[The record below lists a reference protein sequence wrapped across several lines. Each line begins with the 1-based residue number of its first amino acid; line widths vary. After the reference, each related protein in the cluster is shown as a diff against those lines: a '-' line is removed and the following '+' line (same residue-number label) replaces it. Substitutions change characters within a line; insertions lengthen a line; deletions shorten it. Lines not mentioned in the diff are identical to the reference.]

1 MKPGRLKDDR
11 LPTRRS
17 FLIHAFVMG
26 GAVLVPFG
34 APAAQKRG
42 VDMDDDLDQHGK
54 GSGLDEVFQNPPV
67 SARPTVYWF
76 WMGHNITRAGITA
89 DLEALKAAGFGGMTM
104 SNLGDL
110 CTPWPSP
117 IANSPLP
124 DIVPYVSDEWWKLLR
139 FAALEAHRL
148 GLEFGFHNCPG
159 YESSGGPWIPAE
171 LSMQEVC
178 FSATPVSGTSEVQIR
193 LPHPRVDPHSQHQFP
208 VFDADDGNVDVP
220 LIPARETFYRDIAVL
235 ALSAGGI
242 VDRENVID
250 LSGRMDAGGELRWT
264 PPPGEWVVYRVGHTT
279 EGTLIQ
285 PAPWKAT
292 GLECDKMNP
301 EAVAF
306 HMNHVLGEIK
316 KHCGDV
322 IGKGLDFIWFDSYEA
337 GTPSWTP
344 KMRAEFLSRRGYDLT
359 PYLAT
364 FAGRI
369 VGSAEE
375 TRKFNDDFKET
386 ISDLYYD
393 GYFAVCEKMVHAAG
407 LKIHSEPY
415 GGPWKIAKAVP
426 YFDEVAGE
434 FWCHGG
440 KYKPYAVDEVV
451 AGSRL
456 AQKNIVNAEAFTAQ
470 PDDSLWNETPDYL
483 KTIGDAAFCAGVNRF
498 MLHRFTHEPFGEKY
512 RPGVVMGQWGTHFDR
527 TQTWWDQGK
536 AWVKYLQR
544 CQALLQRGAIAA
556 NDFAAVRVDSG
567 LELRS
572 IHRRDGENE
581 IYFVANL
588 ARTNGTA
595 KCVFMVAGKQPE
607 WWNPVTGATRD
618 LPDFEICNG
627 NTVVPLEF
635 AAAESC
641 FIIFRRQVSLAAK
654 VLPVKNFPELQIVRE
669 ITNAWRVTFDSQ
681 WGGPKDPVTF
691 ARLDDWTERPEH
703 GIKYYSGTARY
714 TTTFDFQRPS
724 AGNRQSPIYLSLGT
738 VKDLARVRVNGRDL
752 GVVWCAPWRVDIS
765 GVVKTGQNILEI
777 EVVNCWANRLIGDE
791 QEPADCEWLPGYM
804 GYGRFLKRFPD
815 WFVNGTPRP
824 SRNRFTF
831 TTWNYFNKNSPL
843 SPAGL
848 LGPVQLLTES
858 EKS

>member
-1 MKPGRLKDDR
+1 M
-11 LPTRRS
+11 
-17 FLIHAFVMG
+17 
-26 GAVLVPFG
+26 
-34 APAAQKRG
+34 
-42 VDMDDDLDQHGK
+42 
-54 GSGLDEVFQNPPV
+54 
-67 SARPTVYWF
+67 
-76 WMGHNITRAGITA
+76 
-89 DLEALKAAGFGGMTM
+89 
-104 SNLGDL
+104 
-110 CTPWPSP
+110 
-117 IANSPLP
+117 
-124 DIVPYVSDEWWKLLR
+124 
-139 FAALEAHRL
+139 
-148 GLEFGFHNCPG
+148 
-159 YESSGGPWIPAE
+159 
-171 LSMQEVC
+171 
-178 FSATPVSGTSEVQIR
+178 
-193 LPHPRVDPHSQHQFP
+193 
-208 VFDADDGNVDVP
+208 
-220 LIPARETFYRDIAVL
+220 
-235 ALSAGGI
+235 
-242 VDRENVID
+242 
-250 LSGRMDAGGELRWT
+250 
-264 PPPGEWVVYRVGHTT
+264 
-279 EGTLIQ
+279 
-285 PAPWKAT
+285 
-292 GLECDKMNP
+292 
-301 EAVAF
+301 
-306 HMNHVLGEIK
+306 
-316 KHCGDV
+316 
-322 IGKGLDFIWFDSYEA
+322 
-337 GTPSWTP
+337 
-344 KMRAEFLSRRGYDLT
+344 
-359 PYLAT
+359 
-364 FAGRI
+364 
-369 VGSAEE
+369 
-375 TRKFNDDFKET
+375 
-386 ISDLYYD
+386 
-393 GYFAVCEKMVHAAG
+393 
-407 LKIHSEPY
+407 
-415 GGPWKIAKAVP
+415 
-426 YFDEVAGE
+426 
-434 FWCHGG
+434 
-440 KYKPYAVDEVV
+440 
-451 AGSRL
+451 
-456 AQKNIVNAEAFTAQ
+456 
-470 PDDSLWNETPDYL
+470 

-691 ARLDDWTERPEH
+691 ARLEDWTERPEH